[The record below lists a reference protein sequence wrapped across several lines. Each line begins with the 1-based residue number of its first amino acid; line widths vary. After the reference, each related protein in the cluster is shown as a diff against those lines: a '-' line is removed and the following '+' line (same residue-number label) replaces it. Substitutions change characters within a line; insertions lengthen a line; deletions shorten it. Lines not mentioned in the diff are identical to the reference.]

1 MLSCLT
7 AIRLGGVLDLEGGN
21 PISAAQVFDGV
32 LRRQPDNRRVQVLL
46 ARAMLGPKPNLDL
59 APFAVERFG

>member
-1 MLSCLT
+1 VLGPVARWPGIWCAFGHGHLGLT
-7 AIRLGGVLDLEGGN
+7 GAAPTGV
-21 PISAAQVFDGV
+21 A
-32 LRRQPDNRRVQVLL
+32 L